1 MVSLR
6 MLTCL
11 IRPCQP
17 IGCLSTSRYDALS
30 SSHFILYSP
39 SFCNQRCARTVTHA
53 QGLTSVSVLVPCA
66 RRSFALNLQALASC
80 GSTNAP
86 GRLTVTISV
95 HIKTLASSRVQA
107 WPFDDKSCSSNIFVR
122 FLICLSE
129 VSLMLLNLS
138 IPPISKNNP
147 PSCSFMF
154 WKPPF
159 SC

>member
-17 IGCLSTSRYDALS
+17 IGCLSTSHHNALS

-39 SFCNQRCARTVTHA
+39 SFCNQRCTRTVTHT

-66 RRSFALNLQALASC
+66 RQSFALNLQALASC

-95 HIKTLASSRVQA
+95 HIKTFASSKGSGLAIRQQ
-107 WPFDDKSCSSNIFVR
+107 SYSSNTFVR

-129 VSLMLLNLS
+129 VSLMLLNPS
-138 IPPISKNNP
+138 VPHSKNNP